1 MWRLL
6 ATMARS
12 LKNMKKSPRVADEN
26 MFAAAGGGGGGN
38 TGGDYREGGGRRRRR
53 SKGWSLIHSIL
64 LAPVSVILCV
74 SSNNNNG
81 DYGYYGA
88 SGSTG
93 NVINDGFWGSGDYE
107 HFSDMNQMIVS
118 DSMRFAILM

>member
-6 ATMARS
+6 AAMARR
-12 LKNMKKSPRVADEN
+12 LENMKKSPRVADEN
-26 MFAAAGGGGGGN
+26 MFAAAGGEGGN
-38 TGGDYREGGGRRRRR
+38 TGGDHREGGGRRR
-53 SKGWSLIHSIL
+53 SQGWSLIHSIL

-74 SSNNNNG
+74 SSNNNS
-81 DYGYYGA
+81 DYGNYGA

-93 NVINDGFWGSGDYE
+93 NFINDGFWGSGDYE